1 MTCRNVNVSVFF
13 RNVEKTKPE
22 NFQQNIFIDLLLTN
36 KVILVKSHV
45 SLQSFIT
52 SCWFLTLNRL
62 NKKSTSSAFFFPP
75 PLQQFFWHISCG
87 CDRRKVFAAES
98 FTVTAACTVMP
109 NMLIKNALSNRHPET
124 RTHHWFP
131 YNSDSLL
138 ALHLTHMNK
147 HTNKYKKKYT

>member
-22 NFQQNIFIDLLLTN
+22 NFQQNIFIVNQQSDSCQKSRFFAELHHIRLISDLEQAQQKEHQL
-36 KVILVKSHV
+36 
-45 SLQSFIT
+45 
-52 SCWFLTLNRL
+52 C
-62 NKKSTSSAFFFPP
+62 FFFSP